1 MNQQTAQLRRKT
13 EYFRRKSRRNK
24 VVWNTFLLQFIDRI
38 ARMDLKL
45 PESQEWFV
53 GEMNGLVDA
62 AATALLV
69 INDEQD
75 ELVVKGRNLD
85 EPAWFY
91 SIDPNADGL
100 ISKCLTSTSPV
111 LINRGEAE
119 PLILGEI
126 PDLKIS
132 SILAVPLIFDGQRL
146 GVLMMMNKLRGDFN
160 SLDRELGCCLAA
172 VAAHSIYKSCLL
184 RKLNIIN
191 ADLEAN
197 RWQLLNS
204 RNTLRTLFDSLPTSI
219 YIIDMDFRLCA
230 VNLHRAQRTGQEPSE
245 LIGMRCYE
253 ALYGQADFCPDCKV
267 FTTLSSGRS
276 ITRLKR
282 EWGHDSEPFE
292 WEISS
297 YPIYSKD
304 ERVVQAILLD
314 QDITEKRRLEANLV
328 QSEKLAAVGQLA
340 AGIAHEINNPLTA
353 ILANAQMLRQE
364 LPPEDDKQELVELI
378 SRAGGRA
385 AQVVRNLL
393 DLARKE
399 KYEYSLTDI
408 NETILKSIE
417 LLQHELVLKSI
428 HLVFDPDLNLPRVKA
443 SKDHLE
449 SVWLNLITNSIDAIK
464 NGNRVI
470 SITTSRSKNEV
481 QVTIADSG
489 EGIPPESI
497 NRIFEPFYTT
507 KSAGSGTGLGLSVT
521 HRIIQQHDGRILVDS
536 QLSRGT
542 QFTVCLP
549 IS

>member
-1 MNQQTAQLRRKT
+1 
-13 EYFRRKSRRNK
+13 
-24 VVWNTFLLQFIDRI
+24 
-38 ARMDLKL
+38 MDLKL

-53 GEMNGLVDA
+53 GEMNGLMDA
-62 AATALLV
+62 DATALLTM
-69 INDEQD
+69 NDEQD
-75 ELVVKGRNLD
+75 ELVVKSRKLE

-91 SIDPNADGL
+91 SINPYTDGL
-100 ISKCLTSTSPV
+100 ISKCLGSSSPV
-111 LINRGEAE
+111 LITKGEAE
-119 PLILGEI
+119 RLSLGEI

-132 SILAVPLIFDGQRL
+132 SILAVPLIFDGQPL
-146 GVLMMMNKLRGDFN
+146 GVLMMMNKLWGDFN
-160 SLDRELGCCLAA
+160 SLDRELGSCVAA
-172 VAAHSIYKSCLL
+172 VAAHSIYKSRLL
-184 RKLNIIN
+184 RKLNIVN

-219 YIIDMDFRLCA
+219 YIIDPDFRLCA
-230 VNLHRAQRTGQEPSE
+230 VNLQRARRTGKGPSE

-253 ALYGQADFCPDCKV
+253 ALYGRADICPGCKV
-267 FTTLSSGRS
+267 FDTLSSGRS
-276 ITRLKR
+276 TTRLKR
-282 EWGHDSEPFE
+282 DWDRDSELFE

-304 ERVVQAILLD
+304 ESVVQAILLD

-364 LPPEDDKQELVELI
+364 LPPEDDLQELVELI
-378 SRAGGRA
+378 SRAGSRA

-408 NETILKSIE
+408 NETILRSLE
-417 LLQHELVLKSI
+417 LLQHELVSKSI
-428 HLVFDPDLNLPRVKA
+428 QLVFDPDLNLPRVKA

-464 NGNRVI
+464 NGNREI

-507 KSAGSGTGLGLSVT
+507 KSTGSGTGLGLSVT

-536 QLSRGT
+536 ELDRGT